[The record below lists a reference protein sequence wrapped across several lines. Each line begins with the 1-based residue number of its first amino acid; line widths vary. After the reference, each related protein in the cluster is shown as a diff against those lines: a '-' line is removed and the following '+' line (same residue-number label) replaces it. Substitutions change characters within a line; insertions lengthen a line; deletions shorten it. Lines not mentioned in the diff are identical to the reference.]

1 MTTRQKVVKVQWIS
15 TSQAA
20 MIAKKDGVTLRR
32 MAQRGEIEARVNR
45 TNGRYEFS
53 EQSVRAHV
61 AQMKIGGADAASY

>member
-1 MTTRQKVVKVQWIS
+1 MTTRQKNRVKWIS

-32 MAQRGEIEARVNR
+32 MAQRGEIEARVNP